1 MTCVRE
7 PISTWELVREAP
19 SALLCEAPSVCAFTH
34 EAVRDRE
41 VVLVLCVRD
50 REVVLVLCRRDAG
63 VVTNEATN
71 GASNDALLLVGTTEF
86 ASDTEFA
93 CELISISFSLKTW
106 TVSGVASD
114 FGGVGRGVAQSLVTV
129 GPCSCRVR
137 NADRLSSS
145 LEG

>member
-7 PISTWELVREAP
+7 PISTWELMREAP
-19 SALLCEAPSVCAFTH
+19 SALLREVPSVCAFTH

-41 VVLVLCVRD
+41 VVLVLC
-50 REVVLVLCRRDAG
+50 LRDAG
-63 VVTNEATN
+63 VVINEATN

>member
-7 PISTWELVREAP
+7 PISTWEQMREAP
-19 SALLCEAPSVCAFTH
+19 TALLREVPSVCAFTH
-34 EAVRDRE
+34 VAVRDRE
-41 VVLVLCVRD
+41 VVLVLC
-50 REVVLVLCRRDAG
+50 LRDAG
-63 VVTNEATN
+63 VVINEATN